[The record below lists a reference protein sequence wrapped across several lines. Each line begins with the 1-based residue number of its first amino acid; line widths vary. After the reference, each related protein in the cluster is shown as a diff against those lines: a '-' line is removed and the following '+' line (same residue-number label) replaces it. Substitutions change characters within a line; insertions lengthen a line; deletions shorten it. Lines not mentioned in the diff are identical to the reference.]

1 MTDSPSDKI
10 SSGDLADK
18 FSELRG
24 DASGTVPTAP
34 TAAEIQAQR
43 PIDRDDFVSKF
54 SELQGGVDAKAG
66 QAKGQ
71 AIQIAAIGAAVVTLI
86 GFVLGLRRGK
96 GKSTV
101 VEIRRV

>member
-1 MTDSPSDKI
+1 MSDSEKI
-10 SSGDLADK
+10 SSSDLADK
-18 FSELRG
+18 FSQLKG
-24 DASGTVPTAP
+24 GASDTVDSAP
-34 TAAEIQAQR
+34 TAAEIQAER
-43 PIDRDDFVSKF
+43 PIDKGDFVSKL

-71 AIQIAAIGAAVVTLI
+71 AIQIAAVGGVIVTLI
-86 GFVLGLRRGK
+86 GFILGMRRGK